1 MKIQLSNKISILVVA
16 LMVMLPVFAMV
27 LTANAQGANDMLWG
41 GYEGNIQT
49 ATGLGNE
56 DPRAMAGAVVN
67 IVLGFLGVIAVLIIL
82 LGGFKWMTAA
92 GNEDKVSEAK
102 KLIGAG
108 VIGLVII
115 LMAFGIAQF
124 VISALYNAT
133 GATG

>member
-124 VISALYNAT
+124 VIASLYNAT

>member
-41 GYEGNIQT
+41 GYEGNVQQ

>member
-1 MKIQLSNKISILVVA
+1 MKIQLSNKISVLVVA

-124 VISALYNAT
+124 VIASLYNAT